1 MTTTIF
7 FITSG
12 NNSTCSEFEF
22 KCNNPV
28 SGAVQ
33 KCIRRDL
40 VCNKVPDCP
49 NGSDEPLHCG
59 VNECARVE
67 DNQCGHKCVDT
78 AESYKCECNP
88 GYKLMPDGKACA
100 DVNECEEIPGMIRS

>member
-1 MTTTIF
+1 M
-7 FITSG
+7 
-12 NNSTCSEFEF
+12 
-22 KCNNPV
+22 
-28 SGAVQ
+28 Q

-59 VNECARVE
+59 VNECARVA

-78 AESYKCECNP
+78 VESYKCECNP
-88 GYKLMPDGKACA
+88 GYKLMQDGKACA
-100 DVNECEEIPGMIRS
+100 DFNECEEIPGMIRR